1 MVGRV
6 LLLIAAFVVAGLG
19 ALLVYLYANQ
29 ADERAAAEYD
39 LVQVLVVQAPI
50 AVGTSVSAAI
60 EQDQLLLEDRP
71 SITVPEDAV
80 SDPTEV
86 QGLVTLTGLVT
97 GETLVR
103 GRVGDP
109 ADQRQFELDEG
120 LIAVSFPFQ
129 EFQKVAN
136 FVTPGAEVA
145 VLVTYDGPPVENVAP
160 ADGEAPPA
168 PAVDGADRTTRM
180 LLDRVR
186 VLAVGATTS
195 TEEVV
200 EDGAEGETA
209 TVPATI
215 LTLAL
220 TKDQAEAVVLGD
232 DLGDLYLG
240 LLNEASLVP
249 PGDGTDTLSL
259 FEVAAQ

>member
-29 ADERAAAEYD
+29 ADERAAADYD
-39 LVQVLVVQAPI
+39 LVPVLVVQGPI
-50 AVGTSVSAAI
+50 PVGTSVTAAL
-60 EQDQLLLEDRP
+60 EQDLLLLEDRP
-71 SITVPEDAV
+71 TITVPEDAV

-103 GRVGDP
+103 NRVGDP
-109 ADQRQFELDEG
+109 ADQRAFELDEG
-120 LIAVSFPFQ
+120 RIAVSFPFQ

-145 VLVTYDGPPVENVAP
+145 VFVTYDGPPADPVAT
-160 ADGEAPPA
+160 DSEAPPA
-168 PAVDGADRTTRM
+168 PEVDGADRTTRM

-186 VLAVGATTS
+186 VLAVGETTS

-200 EDGAEGETA
+200 EDGVEGETA

-220 TKDQAEAVVLGD
+220 TKEETEAVVLGD
-232 DLGDLYLG
+232 DLGDLYLA
-240 LLNEASLVP
+240 LLNEESEVP
-249 PGDGTDTLSL
+249 AGDGKDTRSL